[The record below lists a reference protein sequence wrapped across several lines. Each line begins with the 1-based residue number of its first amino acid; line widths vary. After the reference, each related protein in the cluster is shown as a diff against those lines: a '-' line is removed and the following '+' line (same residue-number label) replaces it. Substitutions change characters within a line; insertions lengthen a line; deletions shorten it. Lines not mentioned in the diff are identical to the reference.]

1 MATNTGKG
9 HRRGAVTGRTQFP
22 GPDGNWIKRD
32 ERTGQIMDRKS
43 GPGPYKG
50 IAKEP
55 DGRDTP
61 RSPESPN
68 RKR

>member
-9 HRRGAVTGRTQFP
+9 HRTGAVTARTQFQ
-22 GPDGNWIKRD
+22 GPAGNWIKRD
-32 ERTGQIMDRKS
+32 ERTGQIMDQKS